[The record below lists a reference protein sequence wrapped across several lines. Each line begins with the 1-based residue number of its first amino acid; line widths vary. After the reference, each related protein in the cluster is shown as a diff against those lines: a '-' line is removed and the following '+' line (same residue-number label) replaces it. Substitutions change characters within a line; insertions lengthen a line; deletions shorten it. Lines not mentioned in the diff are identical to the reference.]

1 MPETDSPLKDL
12 LREFA
17 PDFAAW
23 LLNVD
28 RADIRDIHQ
37 ETIELP
43 AGQVFS
49 DTVFHVTLANE
60 QRPVLHVEFQGERSE
75 RPMRWRMLDYMSRL
89 AQHEEWDALC
99 SAVIYVGERAGL
111 RDTGDHRLRCPD
123 GGVSLA
129 WRYRVIRL
137 WEMLA
142 EEILALGRP
151 ALLPL
156 IGQTRI
162 AKPAETIPQV
172 VTTIG
177 RVEDFGQRA
186 RLFTALTGLMRDE
199 EVMQMTERMIEAM
212 GEGLLTDTPYLR
224 RIREKSR
231 VEGREEGRAEGRA
244 EGRVEG
250 RVEGQAQGLTAA
262 ILKVLATRLDFTIR
276 TYNRLEQQLAA
287 IHDVS
292 RLQALLQTAVL
303 TPDVASFERALEG

>member
-37 ETIELP
+37 ENIELP

-49 DTVFHVTLANE
+49 DTVFHVTLANA
-60 QRPVLHVEFQGERSE
+60 QRPMLHVEFQGQRSE

-89 AQHEEWDALC
+89 AQLEELAEGEPLC
-99 SAVIYVGERAGL
+99 SAVIYVGERAGIH
-111 RDTGDHRLRCPD
+111 DTGDYRLLCAD
-123 GGVSLA
+123 GSLSLA

-137 WEMLA
+137 WEMRA

-151 ALLPL
+151 ALIPL
-156 IGQTRI
+156 IGQTHI
-162 AKPAETIPQV
+162 EKPAEIIPV
-172 VTTIG
+172 VVATIG
-177 RVEDFGQRA
+177 RVADFGQRA

-199 EVMQMTERMIEAM
+199 EVLQMTERMIEAM

-224 RIREKSR
+224 RMREKGR
-231 VEGREEGRAEGRA
+231 AEGREEGRTEGFGLGRVSGRA
-244 EGRVEG
+244 EGSMEAVMN
-250 RVEGQAQGLTAA
+250 VLT
-262 ILKVLATRLDFTIR
+262 TRFDFPTR
-276 TYNRLEQQLAA
+276 TYRQLEQRLAA
-287 IHDVS
+287 ISDMN

-303 TPDVASFERALEG
+303 TPDFASFERALAD